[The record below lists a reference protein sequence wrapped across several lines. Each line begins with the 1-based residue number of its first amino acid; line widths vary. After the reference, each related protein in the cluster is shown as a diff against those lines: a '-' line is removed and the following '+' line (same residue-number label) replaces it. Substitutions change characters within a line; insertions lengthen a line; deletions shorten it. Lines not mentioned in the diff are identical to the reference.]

1 MFDGFDESA
10 LALEVAYS
18 PSRLTSSSNV
28 IYLRTVNTDFDAFRL
43 NWRVENDSA
52 LSGNVSLTTKDCGQ
66 QHTLGPAG
74 VVFIQSPGYPHG
86 YEPNLYCEWIFKSS
100 DPAYHVYVDV
110 FNAVLEATASCQID
124 YLSIESS
131 SNLLHWQEQTRV
143 CNGSGLPLVRVHGA
157 PYLKLKFKTDATI
170 NGTGF
175 MAKVQRACGANM
187 TGSVGTI
194 KDTFLLEPQIEHSC
208 MWNFEVRPGRQI
220 DIQIDYEGPPKNTSC
235 QRYGYVLDGVD
246 EAAPRLG
253 KFCNQLGLDRTF
265 RTSGPH
271 ATIRYDFPSL
281 LTDWHDELGSS
292 GTWTLTYREYRDCD
306 NEVRLTPQASNYTIT
321 TPGYP
326 YYPHA
331 HTDCTWTIIAPP
343 GETIAAN
350 FLDFDLSVH
359 QCDQEFVELYDG
371 STTISRPLLKTCR
384 LPVTTHSTGN
394 LMLVHY
400 QTELSEP
407 HSGFKL
413 NVSVSKCG
421 GQYVGRS
428 GVITSENYPALGAYP
443 TPAVCEHVIKVSKSY
458 HLEVSVE
465 DLHIPFNPDDSAPA
479 LDFVEFLDLKEQ
491 GRLLQVLYGNIS
503 SFPFVMTFQTSELGV
518 RFVAATTS
526 AHSFRGF
533 KLKYESKLGSCY
545 KEVKGSFGEL
555 HINADPDDIYSLRR
569 CRWRITVPK
578 GQRVRL
584 ELLNIPELTAGSA
597 PMVFRNREHN
607 IPFRVEGW
615 PINRRKN
622 FEFYNDVDELSKI
635 TEFNIAGYNGS
646 NVIES
651 SDNFMLVKIAQLL
664 PRVKTRARFSSTAAS
679 LCPSDIGDQA
689 FGTVSNLELNE
700 LSQYFCS
707 VSFKAQQEE
716 TFVFAVQE
724 LPTNMEV
731 GFVKMVDD
739 AHYSSTFLRRP
750 PNSTITLSTTN
761 GHLDILK
768 RKTEGTMPVRLT
780 YRRYPCGGY
789 LTLEEGT
796 TIELPQLP
804 AHVGTI
810 ECAWTLGNARGFMLD
825 GNASLSDSCDREYL
839 TIFSM
844 DLESEMVKLC
854 RGTTKM
860 NTIVMS
866 SRQVKVTYHA
876 TTYQSGGNSQFLLK
890 ATTPLAT
897 AGLNK
902 MVQVEDYNSPRITVD
917 KASYRNNIE
926 LSWEFY
932 TRRGKSLRLQ
942 FEDRFFIE
950 QAPNCTHDQLEVLS
964 STEADLWQTVATLC
978 GRELPQ
984 TIWVQAKKL
993 RVVFRT
999 NGNVTGDGFSFVV
1012 NTSCDLRL
1020 RATNELQSTIIN
1032 HPSRYRSIKCNIEIS
1047 SDAQEQ
1053 LLVSVKGINWRSWYC
1068 LYKGF
1073 QAYRL
1078 EGGQEQLIDSKLCP
1092 DFEVTGYGLIRLIQE
1107 TSFATNYNLEY
1118 QSVGCGGNYT
1128 APFTLR
1134 KLRQLTDHEEKDK
1147 NCVWHVL
1154 APPQHAIFVVFKY
1167 LNLYQT
1173 DDCANENLTV
1183 YRGNGRSAEQRV
1195 SVLCGNR
1202 TQPFSIM
1209 IDSNEALFESHLL
1222 SHYGD
1227 TIFGDFMA
1235 RVEFTPNCNEHLVLS
1250 EGNSRMSLVR
1260 HYQLNGTDQ
1269 ELHCYFQATAPPG
1282 YRLSIWLKQLQLQ
1295 NVTRRCVNCSSLE
1308 LIDGF
1313 NADSTTLGKFYSVV
1327 GNGSRL
1333 FSSSQDLIILL
1344 SATREAAKSVSF
1356 ELVLEMTTTV
1366 CGQLEY
1372 NLQGNEVSN
1381 SIRLNILPFSL
1392 Y

>member
-10 LALEVAYS
+10 LPLEIAYS
-18 PSRLTSSSNV
+18 PSQLTSSSNV
-28 IYLRTVNTDFDAFRL
+28 IYLRTVNTNFDAFQL

-74 VVFIQSPGYPHG
+74 VVFIHSPGYPHG

-100 DPAYHVYVDV
+100 DPSFHVFVDV
-110 FNAVLEATASCQID
+110 FDATLEATADCQID

-131 SNLLHWQEQTRV
+131 SNLLHWQEQSRV

-157 PYLKLKFKTDATI
+157 PYLKLKFKTDASL

-175 MAKVQRACGANM
+175 RAKVQRACGGNM

-194 KDTFLLEPQIEHSC
+194 KDTFLIEPQVDKSC
-208 MWNFEVRPGRQI
+208 VWNFEVRPGRQI
-220 DIQIDYEGPPKNTSC
+220 DIQIDYEHPSRNTSC
-235 QRYGYVLDGVD
+235 QRYGFVHDGLD
-246 EAAPRLG
+246 EAAPNLG
-253 KFCNQLGLDRTF
+253 KFCNSLELTRTF

-271 ATIRYDFPSL
+271 ATVKYNFPV
-281 LTDWHDELGSS
+281 TADWQAELDYGA
-292 GTWTLTYREYRDCD
+292 TWTLTYREFRDCD

-343 GETIAAN
+343 GETVAAN
-350 FLDFDLSVH
+350 FIDFDLSTQH
-359 QCDQEFVELYDG
+359 CDQEFVELYDG

-384 LPVTTHSTGN
+384 LPVSTHSTGN

-400 QTELSEP
+400 QTELIEP

-413 NVSVSKCG
+413 NVSLSKCG

-428 GVITSENYPALGAYP
+428 GVITSVNYPALGAYP
-443 TPAVCEHVIKVSKSY
+443 TPTVCEHVIKVSKSY

-465 DLHIPFNPDDSAPA
+465 DLHLPFNPKDSAPA
-479 LDFVEFLDLKEQ
+479 LDYIEFLDLKDQ
-491 GRLLQVLYGNIS
+491 DRLLQVLYGNIS
-503 SFPFVMTFQTSELGV
+503 TFPLVMTFQTSELGV
-518 RFVAATTS
+518 RFVAATTA
-526 AHSFRGF
+526 AHSYRGF
-533 KLKYESKLGSCY
+533 KLKYESKMGSCY
-545 KEVKGSFGEL
+545 KEVRGSFGEL
-555 HINADPDDIYSLRR
+555 QINGDTEHIYSVRR

-584 ELLNIPELTAGSA
+584 ELLNLPELVAGSMA
-597 PMVFRNREHN
+597 GPERNRGYM
-607 IPFRVEGW
+607 PLRFGGW
-615 PINRRKN
+615 QSSRRKN
-622 FEFYNDVDELSKI
+622 FEFYNDEEQRSLI
-635 TEFNIAGYNGS
+635 TEFNVVGYNGS

-651 SDNFMLVKIAQLL
+651 SDNYMLVQIVQTEPLA
-664 PRVKTRARFSSTAAS
+664 RVKTRARYSATAAS
-679 LCPSDIGDQA
+679 PCPPDIGDQA
-689 FGTVSNLELNE
+689 FGTVSNLEL
-700 LSQYFCS
+700 LDLPRYYCS
-707 VSFKAQQEE
+707 VSFKAQPDE
-716 TFVFAVQE
+716 TIVFEVQE
-724 LPTNMEV
+724 VPTDIDI
-731 GFVKMVDD
+731 GIVKIVDD
-739 AHYSSTFLRRP
+739 AHYDSTYLHRLT
-750 PNSTITLSTTN
+750 NSTISLSTTD

-768 RKTEGTMPVRLT
+768 RRPEGTMRVRLA

-789 LTLEEGT
+789 VRLQEGT

-810 ECAWTLGNARGFMLD
+810 ECVWSLGNSRGFMLD
-825 GNASLSDSCDREYL
+825 GNATFSDSCDREYL
-839 TIFSM
+839 TVFSY
-844 DLESEMVKLC
+844 DNLIEMGKIC
-854 RGTTKM
+854 RGTTKL
-860 NTIVMS
+860 NTIVLS

-876 TTYQSGGNSQFLLK
+876 TVFQSGGNSQFLLK
-890 ATTPLAT
+890 ASSPLAT

-902 MVQVEDYNSPRITVD
+902 IVQVEDYSSPRITVD
-917 KASYRNNIE
+917 KASYRNNME
-926 LSWEFY
+926 LSWQFE
-932 TRRGKSLRLQ
+932 TRHGKSLRLQ

-950 QAPNCTHDQLEVLS
+950 QAPNCSHDQLQVLS
-964 STEADLWQTVATLC
+964 STESGLWQSVAILC
-978 GRELPQ
+978 GREMPQ
-984 TIWVQAKKL
+984 PLWVQAKKI

-999 NGNVTGDGFSFVV
+999 NGNVTGDGFTFVLK
-1012 NTSCDLRL
+1012 TSCDVRL
-1020 RATNELQSTIIN
+1020 RATGELQSILIK
-1032 HPSRYRSIKCNIEIS
+1032 HQSRYRPIKCNVEIS
-1047 SDAQEQ
+1047 SGTQDQ
-1053 LLVSVKGINWRSWYC
+1053 LLVSVKGINWRRWLC
-1068 LYKGF
+1068 EHDHF

-1078 EGGQEQLIDSKLCP
+1078 EGGREQLIDSNLCP
-1092 DFEVTGYGLIRLIQE
+1092 DFEVTGYGLIHLIQE
-1107 TSFATNYNLEY
+1107 TSFGTTYKLEY

-1134 KLRQLTDHEEKDK
+1134 QLRQSQEHQDEER

-1154 APPQHAIFVVFKY
+1154 APLQHSIFVVFKY
-1167 LNLYQT
+1167 LSMYQT
-1173 DDCANENLTV
+1173 DGCENENLTV

-1202 TQPFSIM
+1202 TKPFSIM
-1209 IDSNEALFESHLL
+1209 IDSNEALFETHLL
-1222 SHYGD
+1222 RHYGD
-1227 TIFGDFMA
+1227 AILGDFMA
-1235 RVEFTPNCNEHLVLS
+1235 SVEFTPNCNEHLVLS
-1250 EGNSRMSLVR
+1250 EGNSRISLVR

-1269 ELHCYFQATAPPG
+1269 DVHCYFQATAPPG

-1295 NVTRRCVNCSSLE
+1295 NVTRRCANCTSLE

-1313 NADSTTLGKFYSVV
+1313 NTDSTTLGKFYSID

-1333 FSSSQDLIILL
+1333 FSSNQDLIIQL
-1344 SATREAAKSVSF
+1344 SVTREAAKSVNF

-1381 SIRLNILPFSL
+1381 SSSL
-1392 Y
+1392 II